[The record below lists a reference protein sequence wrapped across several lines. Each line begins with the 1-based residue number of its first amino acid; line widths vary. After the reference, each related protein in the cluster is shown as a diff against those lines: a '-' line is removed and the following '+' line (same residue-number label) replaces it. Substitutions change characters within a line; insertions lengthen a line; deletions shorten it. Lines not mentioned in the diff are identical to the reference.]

1 MALDLTLKI
10 TADASEAKRALSDVE
25 GGIKKV
31 ESAAKATERPIQNT
45 VGALA
50 AHRGEVDRTVD
61 AGRRLEEQTRKVT
74 GTATVYTQAQ
84 KDQAL
89 AMFGLGAAHKELH
102 SRLDILDGKIAAATT
117 TFGMSTAALS
127 AWAAAAVL
135 VAAGI
140 GAMVTG
146 LANATKFYF
155 ETSTA
160 TKDSRDALIELG
172 KAWDAFKFL
181 IGGAVLGEDFSIVRP
196 IRALEWALGQV
207 TIKIASMIDQART
220 FIGLLALIPGP
231 MGAAARA
238 GQFLVTSPGGDVNL
252 PGAGSYAP
260 IPYGGAAM
268 AGPLGALGGNL
279 FFQMGPN
286 GPVAGMAPPG
296 GYGGGRTGRAPAPW
310 QVPSYG
316 LFAGMSSMPGHQ
328 IDWARQYGWS
338 IPGIGMTDGIS
349 GAIGTQMAMPG
360 MPVGPQQSW
369 MSSLMGNQ
377 YVRAGVGMMA
387 GPALG
392 AMQGSQNKT
401 VSTLGRMGSW
411 ALMGASIGG
420 PWGAAAGAAAGLVAG
435 LFTTSK
441 GKKEDQ
447 EANVELEKMRKQLL
461 DTHGSMERLRALG
474 NLTGDDLASAFGHRG
489 KKGLEEFQK
498 QVSEFEKRQERLQ
511 NAIEK
516 YGFTWEE
523 LGPKIQ
529 QLKLND
535 FAKELTA
542 DMEVLLA
549 AGVPV
554 EKVFERMAPAFSQM
568 VQMSMAA
575 GIAIPSHMQPIL
587 QKLIDLGLLVDKDGQ
602 KMTDLSQVK
611 FSPDITKTLEDGFQR
626 VVDKLN
632 DLLVG
637 LGILPKAA
645 EDAANGMRDA
655 FRDFRFPEP
664 PDYVPDPDPD
674 NPDRGPRRHGGGEVS
689 DGVSYDAG
697 GEVRIRAQSREWVMQ
712 RAAVAKYGRN
722 FMHAVNSGTYAGGGG
737 TVVHVH
743 ADVIMADDPSSMARF
758 SEVVARATED
768 GLRRR
773 GVRLPSV

>member
-31 ESAAKATERPIQNT
+31 ESAAKSTERPIQNT
-45 VGALA
+45 VSALG
-50 AHRGEVDRTVD
+50 AHRGEVDRVVD

-84 KDQAL
+84 RDQAL
-89 AMFGLGAAHKELH
+89 AMFGLGAAHKELNGK
-102 SRLDILDGKIAAATT
+102 LDILDGKLAATT
-117 TFGMSTAALS
+117 TTFGLSSAALS

-155 ETSTA
+155 ETSAA
-160 TKDSRDALIELG
+160 TKDSRDALVELG
-172 KAWDAFKFL
+172 KTWDAFKFL

-238 GQFLVTSPGGDVNL
+238 GQFMLTSPSGDVNL
-252 PGAGSYAP
+252 PAAGTYTP
-260 IPYGGAAM
+260 VPYGGAAM
-268 AGPLGALGGNL
+268 ADPMGALGGNL
-279 FFQMGPN
+279 FFSMGPN

-296 GYGGGRTGRAPAPW
+296 GYGGPAAGRKTPW

-316 LFAGMSSMPGHQ
+316 LYAGIPSSPGHQ
-328 IDWARQYGWS
+328 IDWARQYGWTV
-338 IPGIGMTDGIS
+338 PEIGMTSGLPDGV
-349 GAIGTQMAMPG
+349 GTQMPMPG
-360 MPVGPQQSW
+360 MPVTANRNWFQSI
-369 MSSLMGNQ
+369 SSNP
-377 YVRAGVGMMA
+377 YVRAGVGALA

-392 AMQGSQNKT
+392 AMQSSQNRA
-401 VSTLGRMGSW
+401 VSTMGRMGSW

-435 LFTTSK
+435 LFAK
-441 GKKEDQ
+441 PAGRKEDD
-447 EANVELEKMRKQLL
+447 EANLELDKLRTRLL
-461 DTHGSMERLRALG
+461 DTHGSLERLRQLG

-489 KKGLEEFQK
+489 KRGLEEFQK
-498 QVSEFEKRQERLQ
+498 QVSEFEQRQERLQ

-529 QLKLND
+529 QLRLND
-535 FAKELTA
+535 FAQELTA

-568 VQMSMAA
+568 VQNAMAA

-611 FSPDITKTLEDGFQR
+611 FSPDITATLEQGFQR

-645 EDAANGMRDA
+645 EDAAHGMREA
-655 FRDFRFPEP
+655 FRDFEFPRP

-697 GEVRIRAQSREWVMQ
+697 GEVRIRAQAREWVMQ

-722 FMHAVNSGTYAGGGG
+722 FMHAVNSGTYGGGG
-737 TVVHVH
+737 MTLVVNFQQPFLS
-743 ADVIMADDPSSMARF
+743 DDHTTLAKAA
-758 SEVVARATED
+758 EYLARATED
-768 GLRRR
+768 ELRRR
-773 GVRLPSV
+773 GLRLPSV